1 MKSSDFIF
9 DGVTVLHYK
18 YHKINL
24 KRGDS
29 DIDSPDWIKN
39 KKITIN
45 SINETGKQFQYTTI
59 VALNHELTEKNS
71 QRISKIKL

>member
-18 YHKINL
+18 CHKINL
-24 KRGDS
+24 KCGGS
-29 DIDSPDWIKN
+29 DIDSPDWRKN

-45 SINETGKQFQYTTI
+45 SINETGKQFQYTTT
-59 VALNHELTEKNS
+59 VALNHELIEKNS